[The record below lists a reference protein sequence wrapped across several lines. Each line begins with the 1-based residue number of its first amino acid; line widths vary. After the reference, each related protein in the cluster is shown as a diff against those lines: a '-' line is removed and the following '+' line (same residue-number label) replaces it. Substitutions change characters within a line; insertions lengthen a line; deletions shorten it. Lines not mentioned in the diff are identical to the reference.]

1 MKYVTTIGEQEYLI
15 EIIDE
20 QTVRVNGRLCV
31 IDFDAICD
39 QPVYSLLLD
48 GRSYESYVYPADG
61 EWQALLHGRLYP
73 ARVEDERERLLRS
86 AAQEEAGGRG
96 ELQLKAPMPG
106 LVVAVPVQEGQ
117 AVQKGAVLVIL
128 ESMKMQNELKAPQ
141 AGVVTRLRAVPGE
154 RVEQRQ
160 VLLTLDAGR

>member
-1 MKYVTTIGEQEYLI
+1 MKYVTTIGEQEYVI
-15 EIIDE
+15 EIVDE
-20 QTVRVNGRLCV
+20 QAVRVNGQLYT
-31 IDFDAICD
+31 IDFDSICD

-48 GRSYESYVYPADG
+48 GRSYESYVYPVDG
-61 EWQALLHGRLYP
+61 EWQVLLHGRLYP

-86 AAQEEAGGRG
+86 AAQEETGGRG
-96 ELQLKAPMPG
+96 EFQLKAPMPG

-117 AVQKGAVLVIL
+117 AVQKGDVLVIL

-141 AGVVTRLRAVPGE
+141 AGTVVRVRAASGE

-160 VLLTLDAGR
+160 TLLNIQ